1 MANKPVVPSTTQNNW
16 NEIRSRLD
24 SALKQKAKSEEQAKA
39 AKVASVTRHAKSVAE
54 KSAQGLRNGDPDFD
68 AKRVEGLNRYFEKR
82 RLKKQNSKKIRA
94 YRDKNGLVPWCILV
108 PSELHDAFKKSC
120 IDRNLKM
127 SATVCE
133 LILEF
138 ITKPDSK

>member
-39 AKVASVTRHAKSVAE
+39 AKVASVTQHAKSVAE

-68 AKRVEGLNRYFEKR
+68 AKRVKGLNRYFEKR
-82 RLKKQNSKKIRA
+82 RKQKENSKKIKS
-94 YRDKNGLVPWCILV
+94 YRDKNGIAPWCILV
-108 PSELHDAFKKSC
+108 PPELHDAFKQSC